1 MEICFPIL
9 SFFFFG
15 ISTVSGNDFGL
26 IPRSL
31 FLGFVSFLK
40 NCLSLRFGECV
51 GSKISFL
58 VKRTEEFSYNC
69 EHVHFSYLVIENW
82 GITFNHFMCVYPKSM
97 DCFWIVNEDA
107 KS

>member
-1 MEICFPIL
+1 MEIRFPIRG
-9 SFFFFG
+9 FFFG

-82 GITFNHFMCVYPKSM
+82 GIAFNHFMCVYPKSM

-107 KS
+107 IS

>member
-1 MEICFPIL
+1 MV
-9 SFFFFG
+9 FFLASALFQG
-15 ISTVSGNDFGL
+15 MIFGL

-31 FLGFVSFLK
+31 FLGFVGFLK
-40 NCLSLRFGECV
+40 NCLSLWFGEWV

-107 KS
+107 IS